1 MLHLT
6 LVQAHSDIII
16 FSIIIITWK
25 RSQLYSYILFTLL
38 MRSNYISYMLGSS
51 MIWNLDDLFM
61 VSSWVDIKITAPA
74 HDFEDAGC
82 VIDSLL

>member
-1 MLHLT
+1 
-6 LVQAHSDIII
+6 
-16 FSIIIITWK
+16 
-25 RSQLYSYILFTLL
+25 
-38 MRSNYISYMLGSS
+38 MRSNYTSYMLGSS

-74 HDFEDAGC
+74 HDFEGAGC